1 MKNKFEPGQRV
12 SFLYFG
18 DTLRGTILQVQKSRE
33 TVLIEADHFSGAN
46 NIFVPLSAIKKLKP
60 RKPRREFWVVAP
72 NDAVNTVVVG
82 TSLEIVQ
89 KVIGTDDEREIIHV
103 REVK

>member
-1 MKNKFEPGQRV
+1 MSKFEPGQRV

-18 DTLRGTILQVQKSRE
+18 EKTKGKITMCP
-33 TVLIEADHFSGAN
+33 TVEGGYFCIMMDDHKHAHSTKEN
-46 NIFVPLSAIKKLKP
+46 MKKLKP
-60 RKPRREFWVVAP
+60 SKPRREFWVVAP
-72 NDAVNTVVVG
+72 TDAVNTVVIG

-103 REVK
+103 KEVK